1 MNSLYQKER
10 KELRSYKIKKNGLLI
25 EWQIDGRFK
34 SFIMPFEK
42 IGFNKIITSK
52 EINPFEL
59 GLFISVFFNLMLV
72 LLLLSDWLV
81 KLTNDEIITSTLGI
95 GISAGLT
102 VWAIGLFKRKKELTL
117 EGIEKLFF
125 LYDKKHEDEV
135 DKFVESLRS
144 KQREYIRKRYMKIDD
159 LNNKENQ
166 EYTFRWL
173 FESEFISRDELELML
188 NELENRKIIKGS

>member
-1 MNSLYQKER
+1 MNSLYQKEK
-10 KELRSYKIKKNGLLI
+10 KELRSYKIEKDGLLI

-81 KLTNDEIITSTLGI
+81 KLTNDAIITSTLGM

-135 DKFVESLRS
+135 DKFIESLRS

>member
-10 KELRSYKIKKNGLLI
+10 KELRSYKIKKDGLLI

>member
-1 MNSLYQKER
+1 
-10 KELRSYKIKKNGLLI
+10 
-25 EWQIDGRFK
+25 
-34 SFIMPFEK
+34 MPFEK

-81 KLTNDEIITSTLGI
+81 KLTNDEIFTSTLGI

-125 LYDKKHEDEV
+125 
-135 DKFVESLRS
+135 
-144 KQREYIRKRYMKIDD
+144 
-159 LNNKENQ
+159 
-166 EYTFRWL
+166 
-173 FESEFISRDELELML
+173 
-188 NELENRKIIKGS
+188 

>member
-1 MNSLYQKER
+1 
-10 KELRSYKIKKNGLLI
+10 
-25 EWQIDGRFK
+25 
-34 SFIMPFEK
+34 MPFEK

>member
-10 KELRSYKIKKNGLLI
+10 KELRSYKIKKDGLLI

-81 KLTNDEIITSTLGI
+81 KLTNDEIITSTLGM